1 MDKNLD
7 IIAKELFGKLRTQF
21 PKIQLGDQDSK
32 VTNEPKSARFFEFS
46 FSKNG
51 VDLGNVT
58 VSLDEGDD
66 TDPSSLIVLYSN
78 DVVENETDGTKKLW
92 FNFLRELRE
101 FAKQRFL
108 NFDTRDIAKSNLEKR
123 DYEQLARN
131 GDGNM
136 TESKLFGTSKTSYQA
151 MGEAKIIVKHS
162 QPVNY
167 DLPAGRTMHI
177 ESIYIENAAGER
189 FRYPFKHLNGARA
202 MAQHVA
208 HGGTPYDAIG
218 EHVIGLS
225 EELSKLRMFKGYV
238 DRNPVVAES
247 MVTIRTKVAERID
260 SVKKEIRSLQNQ
272 NYYSSFVE
280 TFEQPTAREIPEEIL
295 NDWVDRLTIRT
306 FNEELKNVFPYIY
319 NLVDESELPV
329 KELGV
334 EDLINSESLDVQ
346 DQVTNEIEELQNF
359 ESYLEK
365 LVAESSDLFNSNSD
379 VQNSAVE
386 RLNEL
391 VAEPIPVGVDG
402 TNAIESLQGII
413 DDKELADVF
422 EELADVNPEAD
433 ARTVLK
439 DYIKQ
444 KDADV
449 FEKISFGEEPV
460 DTSVPPVAEP
470 AAVAEPAPAPANQPV
485 TASLEREGNAF
496 ASAVQKAKA
505 AGMKPGDKFKM
516 GEKEYTLQDAIE
528 MAGMQLEDFFS
539 EADGPDNEIVEFIK
553 SMYDYTTGRF
563 PKGET
568 GVMLAV
574 EKQFGEHATKIAH
587 NVISELSHVYE
598 SQRIMKLAGLPTNE
612 QSPADQIAK
621 DTQALGM
628 NMKPQ
633 QFAPGEVKPSQIF
646 GHPQW
651 LTTVQAMHR
660 KYPGNKDQAM
670 QAAKDAVTQLIK
682 QGK

>member
-21 PKIQLGDQDSK
+21 PEIHLGDGQSK
-32 VTNEPKSARFFEFS
+32 VTTDPKSARFFEFS

-51 VDLGNVT
+51 VDLGNIT
-58 VSLDEGDD
+58 VNLDEGDD
-66 TDPSSLIVLYSN
+66 DDPTSLVVVYSN
-78 DVVENETDGTKKLW
+78 DVVEDQPDGTKKLW

-167 DLPAGRTMHI
+167 NLPAGRTMHI

-247 MVTIRTKVAERID
+247 MVSIRDKVAERID

-272 NYYSSFVE
+272 NYYSSFAE
-280 TFEQPTAREIPEEIL
+280 SFEQPSAREIPEEIL

-319 NLVDESELPV
+319 NLIDESELPV

-365 LVAESSDLFNSNSD
+365 LVSESSDLFNSNTD

-391 VAEPIPVGVDG
+391 VAEPLPVGVDG

-444 KDADV
+444 KDAEV
-449 FEKISFGEEPV
+449 FEKISFGEEPTAPV
-460 DTSVPPVAEP
+460 VPPVEEPVAAEP
-470 AAVAEPAPAPANQPV
+470 AAVEQPV
-485 TASLEREGNAF
+485 TAGLEREGNAF
-496 ASAVQKAKA
+496 AGAVQKAKA

-528 MAGMQLEDFFS
+528 MAGMQVEDFFS
-539 EADGPDNEIVEFIK
+539 EADGPNNEIVEFIK

-574 EKQFGEHATKIAH
+574 EKQFGEQATKIAH
-587 NVISELSHVYE
+587 SVISELSQVYE
-598 SQRIMKLAGLPTNE
+598 SQRIMKLAGLL
-612 QSPADQIAK
+612 K
-621 DTQALGM
+621 
-628 NMKPQ
+628 
-633 QFAPGEVKPSQIF
+633 
-646 GHPQW
+646 
-651 LTTVQAMHR
+651 
-660 KYPGNKDQAM
+660 
-670 QAAKDAVTQLIK
+670 
-682 QGK
+682 

>member
-1 MDKNLD
+1 MDKNLN

-21 PKIQLGDQDSK
+21 PEIQLGDGQSK
-32 VTNEPKSARFFEFS
+32 VTTDPKSARFFEFS

-51 VDLGNVT
+51 VDLGNIT
-58 VSLDEGDD
+58 VNLDEGDD
-66 TDPSSLIVLYSN
+66 DDPTSLVVVYSN
-78 DVVENETDGTKKLW
+78 DVVEDQPDGTKKLW

-167 DLPAGRTMHI
+167 NLPAGRTMHI

-247 MVTIRTKVAERID
+247 MMSIRDKVAERID

-272 NYYSSFVE
+272 NYYSSFAE
-280 TFEQPTAREIPEEIL
+280 SFEQPSAREIPEEIL

-319 NLVDESELPV
+319 NLIDESELPV

-365 LVAESSDLFNSNSD
+365 LVSESSDLFNSNTD

-391 VAEPIPVGVDG
+391 VAEPLPVGVDG

-422 EELADVNPEAD
+422 EELADINPEAD

-444 KDADV
+444 KDVEV
-449 FEKISFGEEPV
+449 FEKISFGEEP
-460 DTSVPPVAEP
+460 TAPAVPPIEEPVAAEP
-470 AAVAEPAPAPANQPV
+470 AAVEQPV
-485 TASLEREGNAF
+485 TAGLEREGNAF
-496 ASAVQKAKA
+496 AGAVQKAKA

-528 MAGMQLEDFFS
+528 MAGMQVEDFFS
-539 EADGPDNEIVEFIK
+539 EADGPNNEIVEFIK

-574 EKQFGEHATKIAH
+574 EKQFGEQATKIAH
-587 NVISELSHVYE
+587 SVISELSQVYE
-598 SQRIMKLAGLPTNE
+598 SQRIMKLAGLL
-612 QSPADQIAK
+612 K
-621 DTQALGM
+621 
-628 NMKPQ
+628 
-633 QFAPGEVKPSQIF
+633 
-646 GHPQW
+646 
-651 LTTVQAMHR
+651 
-660 KYPGNKDQAM
+660 
-670 QAAKDAVTQLIK
+670 
-682 QGK
+682 